1 MNKKQQI
8 VALSLT
14 IFATLFLSI
23 GANFFVKLNA
33 CEDKINF
40 LYSLSDKQNL
50 HIQFY
55 EVYKLMGLKKEKKE
69 RYLDNQKTSL
79 AFIDK
84 QYQIMLSSFSKE
96 CSWGVHKKALL
107 KLLHGQ
113 KQHYLLKQIH
123 FKEDQDM
130 SWIDSLIDKIALSMN
145 KRSFR

>member
-8 VALSLT
+8 VALSFI
-14 IFATLFLSI
+14 IFVIFTLGI

-33 CEDKINF
+33 CEDKIDF

-69 RYLDNQKTSL
+69 RYLNNQKTSL

-84 QYQIMLSSFSKE
+84 QYQITLSSFSKE
-96 CSWGVHKKALL
+96 CSWSYHKKTLL
-107 KLLHGQ
+107 SLLHGQ